1 MPAARAAT
9 GGALHCELW
18 KDSHDAARLGLH
30 AIATAALASM
40 ACTPYRAAPAHTRR
54 PPQVTM
60 AEMTPAPG
68 CNGTT
73 MRTITPGSGKEIT
86 KGSTATVHATG
97 VVKESGQKFWSTK
110 DPGQEPFTYQAGV
123 GGVIKGWDQGCLGM
137 KVGEARELI
146 IPAHEG
152 YGAAGFPAWG
162 IPPGGTL
169 NFTLECLKVE

>member
-1 MPAARAAT
+1 
-9 GGALHCELW
+9 
-18 KDSHDAARLGLH
+18 
-30 AIATAALASM
+30 
-40 ACTPYRAAPAHTRR
+40 
-54 PPQVTM
+54 M

-97 VVKESGQKFWSTK
+97 VVKETGKKFWSTK

>member
-1 MPAARAAT
+1 
-9 GGALHCELW
+9 
-18 KDSHDAARLGLH
+18 
-30 AIATAALASM
+30 
-40 ACTPYRAAPAHTRR
+40 
-54 PPQVTM
+54 M

-123 GGVIKGWDQGCLGM
+123 ISAIVTCGAGASVVLALRGRVCTPSTRPQLSRWCGG
-137 KVGEARELI
+137 
-146 IPAHEG
+146 
-152 YGAAGFPAWG
+152 
-162 IPPGGTL
+162 
-169 NFTLECLKVE
+169 

>member
-1 MPAARAAT
+1 MLARRGLLMALCTSARAWEAV
-9 GGALHCELW
+9 
-18 KDSHDAARLGLH
+18 SGLK
-30 AIATAALASM
+30 TQKM
-40 ACTPYRAAPAHTRR
+40 T
-54 PPQVTM
+54 V
-60 AEMTPAPG
+60 TPAPEG
-68 CNGTT
+68 SP
-73 MRTITPGSGKEIT
+73 TIA
-86 KGSTATVHATG
+86 KGDTITVHATG
-97 VVKESGQKFWSTK
+97 VLKETDKKFWSTK